1 MKQSNS
7 HIVKSGRRVATLLA
21 ARGMSQAELAGQLG
35 QSTSSIS
42 RKISGDL
49 KFSVTDFLAMSEL
62 FGVSVDTLMGLK
74 PLEVA

>member
-1 MKQSNS
+1 
-7 HIVKSGRRVATLLA
+7 
-21 ARGMSQAELAGQLG
+21 MSQAELAGQLG

-49 KFSVTDFLAMSEL
+49 KFSGTDFLAMSEL